1 MSTVLQGQMEKM
13 MLEET
18 KFNLLDSVIKLHDIA
33 RLIEQEIG
41 RGNLSDDVRHCADR
55 LNVLLKEEI
64 QK

>member
-1 MSTVLQGQMEKM
+1 MLIVLREQMEKM

-41 RGNLSDDVRHCADR
+41 QGNLSDDVRNCADR
-55 LNVLLKEEI
+55 LNVLLKKEV
-64 QK
+64 K